1 MARYS
6 LRRPTYED
14 IPRLQYFEQVEGKG
28 TEIGLVLKSED
39 EWKHVIDTYE
49 YFKVCVDNERDDYV
63 WGYILAAQ
71 VENNLWI
78 REIFFCK
85 EYRDDPEKRKY
96 IKLEGFG
103 GIDKLPLYGAVKYAR
118 ERGGMVI
125 APIAS
130 DNKRAVSA
138 MLGAYGFRLDR
149 IIPRWYDPKDL
160 AIYIED
166 TGTTPYQNV

>member
-6 LRRPTYED
+6 LRKPTYED

-39 EWKHVIDTYE
+39 EWKYVIDTYE

-63 WGYILAAQ
+63 WGYMLAAQ

-138 MLGAYGFRLDR
+138 MLGAYGFKLDR

>member
-6 LRRPTYED
+6 LRKPTYDD
-14 IPRLQYFEQVEGKG
+14 IERLQYFEQVEARD
-28 TEIGLVLKSED
+28 TEIGLVLKSVD
-39 EWKHVIDTYE
+39 EWKYVIDTYE
-49 YFKVCVDNERDDYV
+49 YAWVYQDHEEDNKV
-63 WGYILAAQ
+63 WGYIIAAQ

-78 REIFFCK
+78 REFFISK
-85 EYRDDPEKRKY
+85 EYRDDPVKREY
-96 IKLEGFG
+96 IKLKGFG

-138 MLGAYGFRLDR
+138 MLGAYGFKHDR
-149 IIPRWYDPKDL
+149 TIERWYDPKHL

-166 TGTTPYQNV
+166 TGTKPYQNV

>member
-6 LRRPTYED
+6 LRKPTYED

-103 GIDKLPLYGAVKYAR
+103 GVENMPLYGAVKYAK
-118 ERGGMVI
+118 ERGGFVI

-130 DNKRAVSA
+130 DNERAVSA
-138 MLGAYGFRLDR
+138 MLGAYGFKHDR
-149 IIPRWYDPKDL
+149 TIERWYDPKHL

-166 TGTTPYQNV
+166 TGTKPYQNV

>member
-49 YFKVCVDNERDDYV
+49 YFKVCVDNEEDGLV
-63 WGYILAAQ
+63 WGYIMAAQ

-103 GIDKLPLYGAVKYAR
+103 GVENMPLYGAVKYAK
-118 ERGGMVI
+118 ERGGFVI

-130 DNKRAVSA
+130 DNERAVSA
-138 MLGAYGFRLDR
+138 MLGAYGFKHDR
-149 IIPRWYDPKDL
+149 TIERWYDPKHL

-166 TGTTPYQNV
+166 TGTKPYQNV

>member
-6 LRRPTYED
+6 LRKPTYED

-39 EWKHVIDTYE
+39 EWKYVIDTYE

-138 MLGAYGFRLDR
+138 MLGAYGFKLDR

>member
-138 MLGAYGFRLDR
+138 MLGAY
-149 IIPRWYDPKDL
+149 
-160 AIYIED
+160 
-166 TGTTPYQNV
+166 

>member
-6 LRRPTYED
+6 LRKPTYED

-39 EWKHVIDTYE
+39 EWKYVIDTYE

-63 WGYILAAQ
+63 WGYMLAAQ
-71 VENNLWI
+71 IENNLWI

-138 MLGAYGFRLDR
+138 MLGAYGFKLDR

>member
-39 EWKHVIDTYE
+39 DWKYVIDTYE
-49 YFKVCVDNERDDYV
+49 YFLLCVDNEEDGLV
-63 WGYILAAQ
+63 WGYIMAAQ

>member
-166 TGTTPYQNV
+166 SGTTPYQNV

>member
-49 YFKVCVDNERDDYV
+49 YAWVMQDHEKDDYV
-63 WGYILAAQ
+63 WGYIIAAQ
-71 VENNLWI
+71 IENNLWI
-78 REIFFCK
+78 REIFMSK
-85 EYRDDPEKRKY
+85 EYRDDPVKREN
-96 IKLEGFG
+96 IKLKGFG

-166 TGTTPYQNV
+166 SGTTPYQNV

>member
-28 TEIGLVLKSED
+28 TEISLVLKSED

-149 IIPRWYDPKDL
+149 IIERWYDPKDL

>member
-6 LRRPTYED
+6 LRKPTYED

>member
-6 LRRPTYED
+6 LRKPTYDD
-14 IPRLQYFEQVEGKG
+14 IERLQYFEQVEARN
-28 TEIGLVLKSED
+28 TEIGMVLKSVD
-39 EWKHVIDTYE
+39 EWKYVIDTYE
-49 YFKVCVDNERDDYV
+49 YAWVYQDHEEDNKV
-63 WGYILAAQ
+63 WGYIIAAQ

-78 REIFFCK
+78 REFFISK
-85 EYRDDPEKRKY
+85 EYRDDPVKREY
-96 IKLEGFG
+96 IKLKGFG

-138 MLGAYGFRLDR
+138 MLGAYGFKLDR
-149 IIPRWYDPKDL
+149 IVEKWYYPKDL

>member
-149 IIPRWYDPKDL
+149 IIERWYDPKDL

>member
-6 LRRPTYED
+6 LRKPTYED

-103 GIDKLPLYGAVKYAR
+103 GVENMPLYGAVKYAK
-118 ERGGMVI
+118 ERDGFVI

-130 DNKRAVSA
+130 DNERAISA
-138 MLGAYGFRLDR
+138 MLGAYGFRHDR
-149 IIPRWYDPKDL
+149 TIERWYDPKHL

>member
-6 LRRPTYED
+6 LRKPTYED

-49 YFKVCVDNERDDYV
+49 YAWVMQDHEEDNYV
-63 WGYILAAQ
+63 WGYIIAAQ
-71 VENNLWI
+71 IENNLWI
-78 REIFFCK
+78 REMFMCK
-85 EYRDDPEKRKY
+85 EYRDAPVKREN
-96 IKLEGFG
+96 IKLKGFG

-138 MLGAYGFRLDR
+138 MLGAYGFKLDR
-149 IIPRWYDPKDL
+149 IIEKWYFPKDL

>member
-6 LRRPTYED
+6 LRKPTYED

-149 IIPRWYDPKDL
+149 IIERWYDPKDL